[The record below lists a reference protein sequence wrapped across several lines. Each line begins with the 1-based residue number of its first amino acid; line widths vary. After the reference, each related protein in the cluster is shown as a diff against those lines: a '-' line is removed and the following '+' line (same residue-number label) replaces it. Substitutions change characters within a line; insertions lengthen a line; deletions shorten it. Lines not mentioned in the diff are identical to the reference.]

1 VLSLADE
8 LGPDREWTL
17 VGGLMVQ
24 LHAFEHGDE
33 PRPTADIDLLGG
45 AKRPPRMTET
55 MASILV
61 ERGAE
66 VAEPPRSNPSLGY
79 RFDFGGDTVEILGPD
94 GLRATPRRSA
104 G

>member
-1 VLSLADE
+1 MTASNPIVIDPPTAGGRKIWRRVLSLADE

-45 AKRPPRMTET
+45 RNGRP
-55 MASILV
+55 
-61 ERGAE
+61 G
-66 VAEPPRSNPSLGY
+66 
-79 RFDFGGDTVEILGPD
+79 
-94 GLRATPRRSA
+94 
-104 G
+104 